1 MINLLFKS
9 PKTSMKK
16 LFILLLFLTLKINA
30 QSIAL
35 SPDAE
40 FGLLNISPG
49 STHDAVY
56 QIWGHTVLHLRDPKN
71 GINEC
76 YDYGTFN
83 FNQPNFIGKF
93 LQGTL
98 PYKMTVVDFDLLVN
112 HYQQKEN
119 RSATERFLNL
129 NPVQKQELYDF
140 LINNYK
146 PENREYKYRFFYY
159 NCASR
164 IRDILA
170 QICGKS
176 LVFNNK
182 INANKSYRQW
192 IHEYAKDKLPWT
204 DFGMSLAIG
213 LPSDEVTR
221 ADGAMFLPENL
232 AIGLENAKIM
242 QNGVLQPLIKESK
255 QWTFA
260 TAPDLSTSVLVPR
273 NVCFIFLILVIAL
286 TYYQN
291 KKENKNVIFDKIFF
305 SILGLMGWFII
316 GLWFFTDHGVTEKN
330 MNVIW
335 AMPLFLPLIYF
346 MKSKFFQPFLYIYA
360 LLNIVLLLCWT
371 IKPQGI
377 PAPVIPL
384 ILAALVRVF
393 YLLKSRKTS

>member
-9 PKTSMKK
+9 PKLSMKK
-16 LFILLLFLTLKINA
+16 LFILLLFLTFKINA

-35 SPDAE
+35 SSEAE

-98 PYKMTVVDFDLLVN
+98 PYNMTIVDFDLLVN

-119 RSATERFLNL
+119 RSASERFLNL
-129 NPVQKQELYDF
+129 NAGQKQELYDF

-164 IRDILA
+164 IRDILV
-170 QICGKS
+170 QICGDS
-176 LVFNNK
+176 LVFNDK
-182 INANKSYRQW
+182 INADKSYRQW

-213 LPSDEVTR
+213 LPSDEVTK
-221 ADGAMFLPENL
+221 ADGAMFLPLNL
-232 AIGLENAKIM
+232 AIGFEQAKIM
-242 QNGVLQPLIKESK
+242 QNGRFQAFVKETK
-255 QWTFA
+255 QITFA
-260 TAPDLSTSVLVPR
+260 TAPYLSTSIFTPLNVL
-273 NVCFIFLILVIAL
+273 IGILLVVIGF
-286 TYYQN
+286 TYYQF
-291 KKENKNVIFDKIFF
+291 KKESRSLLFDKVLFGM
-305 SILGLMGWFII
+305 LGLMGWFII

-335 AMPLFLPLIYF
+335 AMPLFLPLIFF
-346 MKSKFFQPFLYIYA
+346 MKTKIFKPFLLVFVVI
-360 LLNIVLLLCWT
+360 NVLLILTWS
-371 IKPQGI
+371 IIPQGI
-377 PAPVIPL
+377 PVAVIPI
-384 ILAALVRVF
+384 ILAALVRIF
-393 YLLKSRKTS
+393 YLLKLRKTS